1 MPFRISAARLETML
15 LEDAPYGDMTT
26 LALGIGAQPGAVTL
40 RAGAAMTLCCA
51 EEAEALFLHSGCH
64 RVRRL
69 AASGDDLAA
78 GSDILVAEGPVAA
91 LQVAARTAQ
100 ALMEVTSGVATRAR
114 RILQAARSSRPDI
127 ALACTRKHL
136 PGSKDAMLKAIMATG
151 CTPHRFGLSESILVF
166 AHHRAFLG
174 DEAPRDWVARLRAA
188 QPERRIVVEAETV
201 DEARLFAQSGADCL
215 QLDRMTPEQVAAA
228 VDVVAGI
235 SPRAAIAATGGI
247 NESNAAAYAATG
259 VDMLVTS
266 APYFA
271 PPLDVKVT
279 MAPAASRA

>member
-1 MPFRISAARLETML
+1 MSFRISPARLETML

-26 LALGIGAQPGAVTL
+26 LALGIGAQPGAATL
-40 RAGAAMTLCCA
+40 RTGAALTVCCA
-51 EEAEALFLHSGCH
+51 EEAEALFLHAGCRH
-64 RVRRL
+64 VRRF
-69 AASGDDLAA
+69 AASGDHLAA
-78 GSDILVAEGPVAA
+78 GADILVAEGPVAA
-91 LQVAARTAQ
+91 LQLAARTAQ

-114 RILQAARSSRPDI
+114 RILQAARSGRPDI
-127 ALACTRKHL
+127 SLACTRKHL
-136 PGSKDAMLKAIMATG
+136 PGSKDAMLKAIMVAG

-174 DEAPRDWVARLRAA
+174 AETPRDWIARLRAA

-201 DEARLFAQSGADCL
+201 EDALLFAQSGADCV
-215 QLDRMTPEQVAAA
+215 QLDRMTPEEVAAA
-228 VDVVAGI
+228 VDAVAGI
-235 SPRAAIAATGGI
+235 NPRAAIAATGGI

-279 MAPAASRA
+279 MAPAASRP